1 MLIIWDSEDNVSDK
15 SYDEYYYWNGYEESG
30 RRLSLLKYIDEH
42 DFLIKDRYL
51 SFIHE
56 IGEYQNG
63 KISVI
68 DRLQIESGFS
78 FWWMTLFVEKSPWKQ
93 ESILKVLKLFAIE
106 EILRSEKY
114 SGLRLV
120 GTDDSVATVIENL
133 CKKISITFIYEPI
146 KLESNNLGSIV
157 RTSYIGSITESFLTL
172 GKYMISLLK
181 QGKKQNL
188 YWAHNENAVFFCSYF
203 FHLDGRLLERGIFYT
218 KFWESLHKL
227 IPKMGLKANWLQ
239 IYYKHDKMPTPKDA
253 QKALTSFNKRSANE
267 GNHALLENYLNWKD
281 LVVVLFRY
289 LKLWFTYFSFRSIK
303 NAFCTTGSDLDLW
316 PVMKKDWRASIT
328 GKLAIHGLMNVQLFK
343 NAMADVPIQKQG
355 FYLLENQSW
364 ERAFNFAWSKNG
376 HGRLIGVAHST
387 VRYWDLRYFSDK
399 RSINAISKMGNRMP
413 QPDLVALN
421 GLMAI
426 ESFTQF
432 GYPLS
437 RTVECEAVR
446 YLNLANIKPK
456 EKFNLAVNSI
466 KVLIMGEYMPA
477 GTDKMLSML
486 EKANERISN
495 VNSYTF
501 KPHPNY
507 LIDASKYPSLKLKVV
522 TESLDSILTDYDL
535 VISSNLTSAAVDAY
549 LAGIPLVILLDK
561 FELNYSPLR
570 KQSGV
575 RFIYSDE
582 HLANELSCNV
592 GEVYKS
598 NINNSLFFLDA
609 ELPKWKMILKN

>member
-1 MLIIWDSEDNVSDK
+1 
-15 SYDEYYYWNGYEESG
+15 
-30 RRLSLLKYIDEH
+30 
-42 DFLIKDRYL
+42 
-51 SFIHE
+51 
-56 IGEYQNG
+56 
-63 KISVI
+63 
-68 DRLQIESGFS
+68 
-78 FWWMTLFVEKSPWKQ
+78 
-93 ESILKVLKLFAIE
+93 
-106 EILRSEKY
+106 
-114 SGLRLV
+114 
-120 GTDDSVATVIENL
+120 
-133 CKKISITFIYEPI
+133 
-146 KLESNNLGSIV
+146 
-157 RTSYIGSITESFLTL
+157 
-172 GKYMISLLK
+172 
-181 QGKKQNL
+181 
-188 YWAHNENAVFFCSYF
+188 
-203 FHLDGRLLERGIFYT
+203 
-218 KFWESLHKL
+218 
-227 IPKMGLKANWLQ
+227 
-239 IYYKHDKMPTPKDA
+239 
-253 QKALTSFNKRSANE
+253 
-267 GNHALLENYLNWKD
+267 
-281 LVVVLFRY
+281 
-289 LKLWFTYFSFRSIK
+289 
-303 NAFCTTGSDLDLW
+303 
-316 PVMKKDWRASIT
+316 MKKDWRASIT